1 MALLSLL
8 SMRITIKFYDRVFP
22 LSHTSGQGCFL
33 FWALCCY
40 LVTLLLG
47 SWLLWYSPHFWPC
60 AFGPFLRV
68 PSQTLETG
76 WHAFTEP
83 TEVWKVGFSLSW
95 KDSGRGHAFTSAQT
109 AAAAPFCLHMC
120 RKLRSWL
127 FPRTLNLTGP
137 GLSSDSETP
146 PSFCDVPSRLDGTWK
161 LMSSCLDLPLKSL
174 MEARKTSMLTDW

>member
-1 MALLSLL
+1 MNPSSLSQKFICSTPLWTVGSHFKMALLSLL
-8 SMRITIKFYDRVFP
+8 SMRITMKFYDRVFP

-76 WHAFTEP
+76 RHAFTEP

-95 KDSGRGHAFTSAQT
+95 KDSGRGHAFTQLKQQLRHHFVSTCAGNYDHDYFLGLWTSQAQ
-109 AAAAPFCLHMC
+109 
-120 RKLRSWL
+120 
-127 FPRTLNLTGP
+127 
-137 GLSSDSETP
+137 
-146 PSFCDVPSRLDGTWK
+146 V
-161 LMSSCLDLPLKSL
+161 
-174 MEARKTSMLTDW
+174 